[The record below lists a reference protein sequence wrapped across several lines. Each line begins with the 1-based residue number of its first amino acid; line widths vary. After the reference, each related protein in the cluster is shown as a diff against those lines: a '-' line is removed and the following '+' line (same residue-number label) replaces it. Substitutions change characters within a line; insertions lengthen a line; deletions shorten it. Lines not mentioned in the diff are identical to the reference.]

1 MKRPRLA
8 AFRLE
13 AEDVLTMR
21 LFAHQ
26 LNGLLQ
32 SILLQETQRASAS
45 GVGEQAGE
53 IRLAHVNQLAD
64 SIHQT
69 TGSQIGRYWSVVG
82 GSAESTLSDL
92 DPFRLGFQILSGL
105 WPYRERLE
113 ERRIGEP
120 INRSVEPLDPLHH
133 FRQFRSTAAI
143 ALFRDHED

>member
-8 AFRLE
+8 ALRLE

-32 SILLQETQRASAS
+32 RVLLQETQRASAG

-53 IRLAHVNQLAD
+53 IRLAHVKQLAD

-69 TGSQIGRYWSVVG
+69 PGSQIGRHGSVVRG
-82 GSAESTLSDL
+82 RAEGALLKL

-105 WPYRERLE
+105 WPYRE
-113 ERRIGEP
+113 
-120 INRSVEPLDPLHH
+120 
-133 FRQFRSTAAI
+133 
-143 ALFRDHED
+143 